1 LGGQARAARELR
13 VCAIAWLARTS
24 EIAQAA
30 IKQARIDDGFLWLSI
45 SDAGQADIE

>member
-24 EIAQAA
+24 ESAQAA
-30 IKQARIDDGFLWLSI
+30 IKQARIDDAFLWLSI
-45 SDAGQADIE
+45 TMPLG